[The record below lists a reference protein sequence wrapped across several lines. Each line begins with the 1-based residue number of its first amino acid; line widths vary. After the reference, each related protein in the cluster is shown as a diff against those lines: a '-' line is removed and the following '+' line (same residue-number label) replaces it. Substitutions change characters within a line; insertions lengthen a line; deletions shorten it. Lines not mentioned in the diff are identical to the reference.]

1 MALVLHTDG
10 TRELRSEAEAEK
22 LWLIKVGR
30 ARPQTAR
37 QRAQVLYLRKTIRRV
52 RLNYKTAPEE
62 YVLANLDEII
72 PQAIANWI
80 VDQRGRPIRPANKE
94 DMIFAVKYGL
104 WYNGQPTYLVN
115 GKRQL
120 GLAV

>member
-30 ARPQTAR
+30 ARPQTPR
-37 QRAQVLYLRKTIRRV
+37 QRAQVRYLRKTIRRV
-52 RLNYKTAPEE
+52 RLNYKTAPEA

-80 VDQRGRPIRPANKE
+80 VDRRGRPVRPATKE

-115 GKRQL
+115 GTRQL

>member
-30 ARPQTAR
+30 ARPQTPR
-37 QRAQVLYLRKTIRRV
+37 QRAQVRYLRKTIRRV
-52 RLNYKTAPEE
+52 RLNYKTAPEA

-80 VDQRGRPIRPANKE
+80 VDRRGRPIRPANKE

>member
-30 ARPQTAR
+30 ARPQTPR
-37 QRAQVLYLRKTIRRV
+37 QRAQVRYLRKTIRRV
-52 RLNYKTAPEE
+52 RLNYKTAPEA

-80 VDQRGRPIRPANKE
+80 VDRRGRPICPANKE